1 MLARR
6 APRLLTSIDPNM
18 RSISRTAADHAA
30 HLAAIVESATDAIM
44 GSTPYGVIKSWNE
57 GAERLYGYTAEEAVG
72 QPLALIV
79 PPNQHVQL
87 ADLLTRCGRG
97 QRATRVETVGRLKDG
112 RSLWIAVSVFPVQES
127 GRITGVGCIARD
139 ITARKDAVAALR
151 ASEQRFRRMIDSNII
166 GISLGDLDGQ

>member
-44 GSTPYGVIKSWNE
+44 GATLDGVITSWNE

-79 PPNQHVQL
+79 PLP
-87 ADLLTRCGRG
+87 RCGAQVPVCDLVAR
-97 QRATRVETVGRLKDG
+97 RKPHVLARRHEDATPEL
-112 RSLWIAVSVFPVQES
+112 
-127 GRITGVGCIARD
+127 
-139 ITARKDAVAALR
+139 
-151 ASEQRFRRMIDSNII
+151 
-166 GISLGDLDGQ
+166 